1 MPAET
6 GQVGVLLNEYPAPGG
21 RLVAEVRL
29 NAPAS
34 LNALSLAMTQAI
46 APALRAWRADERV
59 ACVLFTG
66 AGERAFCAG
75 GDIRALY
82 RAMLKNRAAGR
93 IADPY
98 PFDFFEQEYRLDY
111 LLHTY
116 PKPVL
121 ALGQGL
127 VMGGGLGILSAA
139 RFRLVTETSRLAY
152 PELGIGLFPDAG
164 GTWMLRGM
172 PPALAAFLGCTGS
185 QINGADALAAGI
197 ATHAAPAAARG
208 ELLAGLRGI
217 EYAGDASDAAR
228 IGALLDGL
236 PVVSLPEPQLDVLPP
251 SLGLEGSYAEVAEHI
266 AAWAGA
272 SPWVDA
278 GIAAMRRG
286 CPTTIGIVIEQ
297 LRRAPKLDLAG
308 CFRLEMILACR
319 CALGEDFPEGVRA
332 LLIDKDNRPRW
343 RFASLEHLRPEH
355 VLEHFQPPWPQ
366 NPLHDLEE
374 DAR

>member
-1 MPAET
+1 MPAEAS
-6 GQVGVLLNEYPAPGG
+6 QVGVLLSEHPAPGG

-46 APALRAWRADERV
+46 APALRAWRVDERV

-152 PELGIGLFPDAG
+152 PELSIGLFPDAG

-217 EYAGDASDAAR
+217 EYAGDASDATR
-228 IGALLDGL
+228 IAALLDGL
-236 PVVSLPEPQLDVLPP
+236 PAASLPEPQLHALPP
-251 SLGLEGSYAEVAEHI
+251 NLSLEGSYAEVAERI

-272 SPWVDA
+272 SPWVDR